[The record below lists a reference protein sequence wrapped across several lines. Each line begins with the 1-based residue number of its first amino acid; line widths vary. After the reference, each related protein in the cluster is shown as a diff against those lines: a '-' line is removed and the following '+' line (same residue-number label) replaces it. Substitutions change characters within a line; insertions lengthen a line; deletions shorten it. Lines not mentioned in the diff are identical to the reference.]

1 MEIQVIPYRIIHLQ
15 TRFLHSGLQWLRSGT
30 IPRCTCGRKQK
41 VIHMACIR
49 NKLSLP
55 ASLPRQLLM
64 IPACWPKTCHGGP
77 SSTHFSLKY
86 SRSRRSASAAITC
99 RKSQFL
105 TRQDPW
111 RERGSGKKVRES
123 FENPRNTTLGMTRQG
138 PNNLMY

>member
-1 MEIQVIPYRIIHLQ
+1 MRVDVNSLLFHVCECVCTYTKGRAPAREGDRVILERHSRAC
-15 TRFLHSGLQWLRSGT
+15 TRNNL
-30 IPRCTCGRKQK
+30 
-41 VIHMACIR
+41 
-49 NKLSLP
+49 
-55 ASLPRQLLM
+55 SLPRQLLM

-77 SSTHFSLKY
+77 PSTHFSLKY

-111 RERGSGKKVRES
+111 RKRGFGKKERES